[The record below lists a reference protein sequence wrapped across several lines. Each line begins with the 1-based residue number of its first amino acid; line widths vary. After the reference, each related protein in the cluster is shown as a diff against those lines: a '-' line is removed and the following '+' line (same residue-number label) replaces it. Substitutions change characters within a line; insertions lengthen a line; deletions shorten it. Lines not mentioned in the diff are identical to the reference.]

1 MAAGPGGAPNAS
13 RDRRE
18 GKAGGGQGGLSG
30 GGSYIGG
37 GEDSTVANGT
47 ASAACECRGCRNAP
61 RRRSA
66 GSAAFSVWLRGRH
79 PATLPP
85 FTRSV
90 VANTTSFISDLIALT
105 GRMRGAKS
113 HQCTDSLQHPKTS
126 TEVIYSNFQK
136 GARRALPRARVR
148 ARRGA
153 VRAQAPPPLTLYP
166 MSTPSLPALL
176 PSSTTGPRL
185 GQYSLHPSVSLS
197 LSPARARVP
206 SEHSL
211 PTPIFL
217 TSIRWHHPPPS
228 STVNPIALHPPH

>member
-37 GEDSTVANGT
+37 GRTQRSRTGRHRRR
-47 ASAACECRGCRNAP
+47 ASAAGAATHRDGGALGQPLSPCGCVA
-61 RRRSA
+61 
-66 GSAAFSVWLRGRH
+66 V
-79 PATLPP
+79 TQPP
-85 FTRSV
+85 FHPSRSV

-148 ARRGA
+148 ARHGA